1 MGNAGAD
8 RSRRRAN
15 GQVAAPPP
23 AAGDP
28 VLGFLVIDPR
38 GRVVDGDPRS
48 RQRLGRSPGLLRR
61 LVRDLRRLAQDR
73 GGWIDHVVEPG
84 LHARALASSPDSEL
98 VVFLGAP
105 AAPRR
110 LDLEALSPRE
120 RQVASLLRAGRADP
134 WIARRLRVSVA
145 TVRWHLTN
153 VYRKA
158 GLSGRAELRTAV
170 LASRP
175 RRGGGRAPL
184 GARREAGRRVEAAA
198 RQRPRPRAAAAQGR

>member
-8 RSRRRAN
+8 RSRERADS
-15 GQVAAPPP
+15 QVAAPPP
-23 AAGDP
+23 AAVGDP

-84 LHARALASSPDSEL
+84 LHARALASSPESEL

-110 LDLEALSPRE
+110 LDLQALSPRE
-120 RQVASLLRAGRADP
+120 RQVTSLLRAGRADA

-153 VYRKA
+153 VYRKT
-158 GLSGRAELRTAV
+158 GLSGRAELRAAT
-170 LASRP
+170 LAARP
-175 RRGGGRAPL
+175 RRGGAPVV
-184 GARREAGRRVEAAA
+184 RREAVRRVEAAP
-198 RQRPRPRAAAAQGR
+198 RQRSRPRVTAAQGR